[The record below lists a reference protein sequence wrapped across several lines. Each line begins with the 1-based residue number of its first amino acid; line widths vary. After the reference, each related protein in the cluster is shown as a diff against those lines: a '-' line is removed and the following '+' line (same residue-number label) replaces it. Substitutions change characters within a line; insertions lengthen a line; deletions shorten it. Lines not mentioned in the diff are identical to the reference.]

1 MAKAIVNSGNRRLIG
16 ELVEGK
22 DDVQPGDNVIV
33 QNAVELRCDM
43 FLLPTPQG
51 PVGVQKTTVTPIDS
65 EEEGVDILVKIDNI
79 RWFEDM
85 KDHGRKYD
93 NMVAEFE
100 EMMMQNRAQRAGLQV
115 ARNVPQEPQG
125 GRSPSGL
132 IL

>member
-16 ELVEGK
+16 DIVESK

-33 QNAVELRCDM
+33 LNAVELRCDM

-51 PVGVQKTTVTPIDS
+51 PIGVQKTTVTSLDS

-79 RWFEDM
+79 RWFDDM
-85 KDHGRKYD
+85 KDRGRKYD
-93 NMVAEFE
+93 LMVQEYE
-100 EMMMQNRAQRAGLQV
+100 EVMMQNRAQRAGLQV
-115 ARNVPQEPQG
+115 ARNVPQGKSG
-125 GRSPSGL
+125 GGL

>member
-1 MAKAIVNSGNRRLIG
+1 MSKAIVNTGNRRLIG
-16 ELVEGK
+16 ELLEDK
-22 DDVQPGDNVIV
+22 DDIQPGDNVIV
-33 QNAVELRCDM
+33 HNALELRCDM

-51 PVGVQKTTVTPIDS
+51 PIGVQKTTVTPVDA

-85 KDHGRKYD
+85 TDRGRKYD

-100 EMMMQNRAQRAGLQV
+100 QVMMQNRAHRAGIAV
-115 ARNVPQEPQG
+115 AQNVPQKQETK
-125 GRSPSGL
+125 SKSGI